1 MEKGLPFTNDSS
13 VPLILAVSSPVCP
26 SIAVGD
32 DQEMVNGGRR
42 TDVFEMDL
50 FPANNTSIKQEDANA
65 ETAGLLQLHA
75 ANTRSDQSTLDDMD
89 GKYELAVMKEE
100 LTRVNEDNQ
109 KLKEFLNQMTTN
121 YTSLHMRVVHLL
133 QGRNPILGN
142 TTETLQSQE
151 VTDGKTDDAKP
162 LDDGRVVAPIRQFMD
177 LGPAGSHNEPSN
189 SSTASPDQSRTLSSP
204 VETSEVASPGYNAK
218 EKIVNL
224 NEAPRLIPP
233 PTAGPDQAQGATM
246 KKPRVSIRARSEASM
261 IADGCQWRKYGQ
273 KMAKGNPCPRAYYK
287 CTMATEC
294 PVRKQ
299 VQRCADDRSI
309 LVTTYEGAHNHPL
322 PPAAMTMATT
332 TTAAASMLVSGSM
345 SSANALMNHN
355 FLARTILPAVCSSS
369 ISASAPF
376 PTVTLDLTKSPNP
389 LQYQRP
395 LAVAA
400 VPLQAQFPVLPPQL
414 PQVFGQPLLS
424 QQLDLVGPPAIT
436 ESVRA
441 ATAAITV
448 DPNFTAALTAA
459 IKSILSGNHQKEQNP
474 DKF

>member
-89 GKYELAVMKEE
+89 GKY
-100 LTRVNEDNQ
+100 
-109 KLKEFLNQMTTN
+109 
-121 YTSLHMRVVHLL
+121 
-133 QGRNPILGN
+133 
-142 TTETLQSQE
+142 E